1 MKIRLHQFLSK
12 TGIFSSKSQ
21 IHDAIRNSELKIEG
35 RIVTKP
41 NFQFNKNKKVTWK
54 GKELKIKKEMIY
66 LILNKPEG
74 YLSTRLTKNDA
85 DKKSVFSLLPE
96 DNSLVCVGRLD
107 EDTSGLLIITN
118 DGDLVHKIT
127 NPLSNVEKTYKVILE
142 KPLKDIHEVEKGLT
156 IELEEN
162 GKIDKY
168 QTKPCKVELVSE
180 KQIFITLTEGKKR
193 EVRRM
198 FEAVGNRVVKLERVS
213 IGRLNIDDL
222 KIKKGTYIT
231 VEKNYIESKIRN

>member
-12 TGIFSSKSQ
+12 TGIFTSKND
-21 IHDAIRNSELKIEG
+21 IIDAIRNSELKIEG

-54 GKELKIKKEMIY
+54 DKELKIKKEMIY

-74 YLSTRLTKNDA
+74 YLSTRLTKNDGI
-85 DKKSVFSLLPE
+85 KKSVFGLLPD
-96 DNSLVCVGRLD
+96 DNSFVCVGRLD

-127 NPLSNVEKTYKVILE
+127 SPLSNVEKTYKVVLE
-142 KPLKDIHEVEKGLT
+142 KPIKNIHEVEKGLI

-162 GKIDKY
+162 GKIDNY

-180 KQIFITLTEGKKR
+180 KEIFITLTEGKKR

-198 FEAVGNRVVKLERVS
+198 FEAIGNKVVKLERVS
-213 IGRLNIDDL
+213 IGRLNLEEL
-222 KIKKGTYIT
+222 KIKKGSFIT
-231 VEKNYIESKIRN
+231 VDRKFIETKIKN